1 MMTGRLY
8 IDGKDI
14 YTEFGVAV
22 VEGGYNELVSY
33 PPLKEVTTNDWQEE
47 DGIEAD
53 LSAPVLNTRELTI
66 NFVAMRGVEG
76 LGALADLLSDMAYHT
91 FYHGRMNRKYR
102 LRLVKQPNLQWSL
115 QLGFVGFRFADDFP
129 MEGYSYQPPV
139 STVSAYGDY
148 TLDDRLLTDYGVRV
162 LQGTLASI
170 DKSPDV
176 KPNLL
181 RNIKT
186 RAGAIYDNSRVTFKS
201 KEVQVNCLMRAE
213 TMEEFWRNY
222 DALLYDLTRPNER
235 SLFVE
240 VRGRK
245 FPCYYK
251 SCKTVKFYYTGKIWW
266 EFTLTLVF
274 TSYRLKGKRPALRFV
289 SDGGLRLLQN
299 GNFKL
304 T

>member
-66 NFVAMRGVEG
+66 NFVAMRGAEG

-91 FYHGRMNRKYR
+91 FYHGRMNRKFR

-186 RAGAIYDNSRVTFKS
+186 
-201 KEVQVNCLMRAE
+201 
-213 TMEEFWRNY
+213 
-222 DALLYDLTRPNER
+222 
-235 SLFVE
+235 
-240 VRGRK
+240 
-245 FPCYYK
+245 
-251 SCKTVKFYYTGKIWW
+251 
-266 EFTLTLVF
+266 
-274 TSYRLKGKRPALRFV
+274 
-289 SDGGLRLLQN
+289 
-299 GNFKL
+299 
-304 T
+304 